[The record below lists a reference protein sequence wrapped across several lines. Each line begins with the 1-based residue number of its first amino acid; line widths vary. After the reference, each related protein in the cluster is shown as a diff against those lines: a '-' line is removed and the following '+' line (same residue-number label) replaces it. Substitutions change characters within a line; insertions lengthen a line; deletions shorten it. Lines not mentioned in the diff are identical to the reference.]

1 MNGETHHIYRLA
13 VAARKALKTGSA
25 LSFAPLRY
33 ENRTEFQFLP
43 EKKLGLFGAKA
54 YKAENAAQWY
64 ERCVKNGLRDI
75 KLLVPAETG
84 AEDAA
89 LLGFSNTTETSLA
102 CFYAEKATYFVPR
115 WEFDSEQE
123 GWDVLY
129 KERKWK
135 KAPPGMPR
143 FENNSES
150 FKEVLL
156 KIKELA
162 LKIDDD
168 SEFFADIFQNAFD
181 ILEGSSGHIA
191 YSVASFNLPV
201 DVMPEEN
208 IRLFEATIK
217 ADVFATS
224 GSWTDSPPYQASLKG
239 LKDEYYSLTDEL
251 LKQIRLA
258 TLYAIN
264 EW

>member
-1 MNGETHHIYRLA
+1 MNGEMHHICRLA
-13 VAARKALKTGSA
+13 AAARGALKTGAA
-25 LSFAPLRY
+25 LSFAPGRY
-33 ENRTEFQFLP
+33 ENRIEFKFLP

-54 YKAENAAQWY
+54 DEAENAAQWY
-64 ERCVKNGLRDI
+64 ERCLKNGLLDI
-75 KLLVPAETG
+75 KLLVPVETG
-84 AEDAA
+84 AGDAA

-102 CFYAEKATYFVPR
+102 CFYAEKATYFVPQ
-115 WEFDSEQE
+115 WEFDSEQGE
-123 GWDVLY
+123 WDVLY

-135 KAPPGMPR
+135 KTPSGMPR

-150 FKEVLL
+150 FKDVLL

-168 SEFFADIFQNAFD
+168 SDFFADIFQNAFD
-181 ILEGSSGHIA
+181 ILEGSSGHMA
-191 YSVASFNLPV
+191 YSFSAYSLPV
-201 DVMPEEN
+201 DVMPQGN
-208 IRLFEATIK
+208 LRLFEAANK

-224 GSWTDSPPYQASLKG
+224 GSWTDYPPYQASLKE
-239 LKDEYYSLTDEL
+239 LSDEYHSLTDEL

-258 TLYAIN
+258 ILYAIN